1 MNAITS
7 TQNLITCETTEEHSH
22 PTSFTSVI
30 TSSPPVDNVS
40 TMVQGVSG
48 AVYAPMDTTPR
59 PQAEQ
64 DNININLAVIQVTR
78 ALENLVTALRDA
90 QPQAQ
95 PDLKDTIE
103 TTLQQANWFYDMVGQ
118 HIDENHDIESLV
130 DDRVD
135 DRIGSEVDEWL
146 SYNLNIN
153 DHVDMDELVSDAV
166 DAKLEDLVT
175 EKLEQLLEEKLANA
189 TITVKL

>member
-40 TMVQGVSG
+40 TSVQGVSG
-48 AVYAPMDTTPR
+48 AVYAPMDTTPK
-59 PQAEQ
+59 QENQQLTHLFKQLQ
-64 DNININLAVIQVTR
+64 DTITAIIQLST
-78 ALENLVTALRDA
+78 TS
-90 QPQAQ
+90 QQTQ

-103 TTLQQANWFYDMVGQ
+103 TTLQQANWFYDMVGE
-118 HIDENHDIESLV
+118 HIDENHDIEGLV
-130 DDRVD
+130 DNQVD
-135 DRIGSEVDEWL
+135 HRIG
-146 SYNLNIN
+146 
-153 DHVDMDELVSDAV
+153 DAV
-166 DAKLEDLVT
+166 DTWFSYNFAIDDHCDLNELVADAIDDKLEDIVT

-189 TITVKL
+189 TITVQL